1 MPHIDL
7 PVGVPGIRSAF
18 NFRPLTAGP
27 LLELAEALL
36 RADNTLSRGERELIA
51 AYVSH
56 LNECYYC
63 ETSHSAF
70 AGLQLEG
77 GTPLVDQVK
86 RDPEQAAI
94 SEKLRALLAVAAKV
108 QSGGRSVTE
117 ADIAAARRRRDRHR
131 DPRCGIDRGGLLHV
145 QPLRR
150 RFRDLGAHRSAGLR
164 RDGEPDR
171 RARPPS
177 HPLRWL
183 RARLLS
189 AERAQPAEGLALPG
203 SGWLQ
208 GAGTVAESRSPS
220 SAGSSW
226 RIFCT

>member
-63 ETSHSAF
+63 ETSHSTF

-77 GTPLVDQVK
+77 GARLVEQVK

-94 SEKLRALLAVAAKV
+94 SEKLRGCL
-108 QSGGRSVTE
+108 RSP
-117 ADIAAARRRRDRHR
+117 RRCSQVDVRS
-131 DPRCGIDRGGLLHV
+131 PRQTSPPRA
-145 QPLRR
+145 P
-150 RFRDLGAHRSAGLR
+150 
-164 RDGEPDR
+164 
-171 RARPPS
+171 RARPTPRFTT
-177 HPLRWL
+177 L
-183 RARLLS
+183 
-189 AERAQPAEGLALPG
+189 
-203 SGWLQ
+203 
-208 GAGTVAESRSPS
+208 
-220 SAGSSW
+220 
-226 RIFCT
+226 C